1 MCSARSPKCEDCFL
15 QKYCKEYKM

>member
-1 MCSARSPKCEDCFL
+1 MCSVRSPKCEDCFL